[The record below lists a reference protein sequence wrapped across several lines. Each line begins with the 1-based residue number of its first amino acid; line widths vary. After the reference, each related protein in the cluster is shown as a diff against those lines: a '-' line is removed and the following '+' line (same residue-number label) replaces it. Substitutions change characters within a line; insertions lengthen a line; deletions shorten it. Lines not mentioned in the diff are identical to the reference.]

1 MLRRQKKAMLVRF
14 NPKTDLHVKVIVKYD
29 LRLSRAN
36 ITFSGLFAFPA
47 FTSRSLLSCFSQFL
61 SLACLVILSSSHIDA
76 TLFCYLI
83 WFTFIPALLHFPI
96 NTYKLFAHIP
106 WQILSVFPLLFS
118 IQRFQEEAVPG
129 ARQSVIC
136 TNNNKSRCQLLQFT
150 LQELKSATANFRPD
164 SNILREGGLGYVFKG
179 WIGENGTSLAN

>member
-1 MLRRQKKAMLVRF
+1 MLVRF

-47 FTSRSLLSCFSQFL
+47 FTSG
-61 SLACLVILSSSHIDA
+61 
-76 TLFCYLI
+76 LFC
-83 WFTFIPALLHFPI
+83 H
-96 NTYKLFAHIP
+96 
-106 WQILSVFPLLFS
+106 ILSVFPLLFS
-118 IQRFQEEAVPG
+118 MQRFQEEAVPG
-129 ARQSVIC
+129 ARQRC
-136 TNNNKSRCQLLQFT
+136 TNNNKSRCQFLQFN

-179 WIGENGTSLAN
+179 WIGENGTSPAN

>member
-1 MLRRQKKAMLVRF
+1 MIILPFSDKKRHGNLCWMLRRQKKAMLVRF

-76 TLFCYLI
+76 TIFCYLI

-129 ARQSVIC
+129 ARQRYV
-136 TNNNKSRCQLLQFT
+136 TPLL
-150 LQELKSATANFRPD
+150 
-164 SNILREGGLGYVFKG
+164 
-179 WIGENGTSLAN
+179 SLISID